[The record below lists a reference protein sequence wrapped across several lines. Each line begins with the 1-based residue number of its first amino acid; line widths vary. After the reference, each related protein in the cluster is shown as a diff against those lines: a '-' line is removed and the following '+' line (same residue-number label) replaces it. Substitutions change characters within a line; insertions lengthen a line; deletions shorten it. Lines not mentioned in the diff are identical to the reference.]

1 VQQVVN
7 NFLRV
12 EGWEF
17 VRFLHLLGV
26 ALFVGGQLMLALVV
40 TPSLRGQDPA
50 LMRGAAQRFGIA
62 SVAALLVIV
71 ATGAA
76 MASHF
81 DRWSDATL
89 HWKIGLLVLVFV
101 LTGLHTR
108 VPYARA
114 ISYAVLVISL
124 VIFWLGV
131 ALAH

>member
-1 VQQVVN
+1 VP
-7 NFLRV
+7 RV
-12 EGWEF
+12 DEWTAI
-17 VRFLHLLGV
+17 RFLHLLGI

-40 TPSLRGQDPA
+40 TPALRGQDPA
-50 LMRGAAQRFGIA
+50 LMRGAARRFGIA
-62 SVAALLVIV
+62 SAVALVVIV
-71 ATGAA
+71 ASGAA

-81 DRWSDATL
+81 DRWSDTTL

-108 VPYARA
+108 VPYTRA
-114 ISYAVLVISL
+114 ISYAVLATSL

>member
-1 VQQVVN
+1 M
-7 NFLRV
+7 
-12 EGWEF
+12 EAWEL
-17 VRFLHLLGV
+17 VRYLHLLGI
-26 ALFVGGQLMLALVV
+26 ALFVGGQLMLVLVV

-50 LMRGAAQRFGIA
+50 LMRGAARRFGIA
-62 SVAALLVIV
+62 SVAALAVII

-81 DRWSDATL
+81 DRWSDTTL
-89 HWKIGLLVLVFV
+89 HWKIGLLILVFV

-114 ISYAVLVISL
+114 ISYLVLATSL

-131 ALAH
+131 DLAH

>member
-1 VQQVVN
+1 MD
-7 NFLRV
+7 
-12 EGWEF
+12 GWEL

-26 ALFVGGQLMLALVV
+26 ALFVGGQLTLVLVV
-40 TPSLRGQDPA
+40 TPTMRGQDPA
-50 LMRGAAQRFGIA
+50 LMRAAARRFGIV
-62 SVAALLVIV
+62 SVGALLVII

>member
-1 VQQVVN
+1 VP
-7 NFLRV
+7 RV
-12 EGWEF
+12 DEWT
-17 VRFLHLLGV
+17 VIRFLHLLGI

-40 TPSLRGQDPA
+40 TPALRGHDPA
-50 LMRGAAQRFGIA
+50 LMRGAARRFGIA
-62 SVAALLVIV
+62 SAVALVVIV
-71 ATGAA
+71 ASGAA

-81 DRWSDATL
+81 DRWSDTTL

-108 VPYARA
+108 VPYTRA
-114 ISYAVLVISL
+114 ISYAVLATSL

>member
-1 VQQVVN
+1 M
-7 NFLRV
+7 

-17 VRFLHLLGV
+17 IRWLHLLGV
-26 ALFVGGQLMLALVV
+26 ALFVGGQLMLVLVV

-50 LMRGAAQRFGIA
+50 LMRGAARRFGIV
-62 SVAALLVIV
+62 SVAALVLIV

-81 DRWSDATL
+81 QRWSDATL
-89 HWKIGLLVLVFV
+89 HWKIGLLILVFV

-108 VPYARA
+108 VPYTRA
-114 ISYAVLVISL
+114 LSYAVLATSL

-131 ALAH
+131 TLAH

>member
-1 VQQVVN
+1 VPP
-7 NFLRV
+7 L
-12 EGWEF
+12 EGWEV
-17 VRFLHLLGV
+17 VRYLHLLGV

-50 LMRGAAQRFGIA
+50 LMRAAARRFGFA
-62 SVAALLVIV
+62 SVGALVVIV
-71 ATGAA
+71 VTGAA

-81 DRWSDATL
+81 DRWGDATL
-89 HWKIGLLVLVFV
+89 HWKIGLLILVFV

-108 VPYARA
+108 VPYTRA
-114 ISYAVLVISL
+114 ISYAVLATSL

>member
-1 VQQVVN
+1 M
-7 NFLRV
+7 
-12 EGWEF
+12 EGWEL
-17 VRFLHLLGV
+17 VRFLHLLAI

-40 TPSLRGQDPA
+40 TPALRGQDPA
-50 LMRGAAQRFGIA
+50 LMRGAARRFGIA
-62 SVAALLVIV
+62 SAAALVVIV

-81 DRWSDATL
+81 DRWGDSTL

-101 LTGLHTR
+101 LTGLHTKT
-108 VPYARA
+108 PYTRA
-114 ISYAVLVISL
+114 ISYAVLVTSL

>member
-1 VQQVVN
+1 
-7 NFLRV
+7 V

-17 VRFLHLLGV
+17 VRWLHLLGV
-26 ALFVGGQLMLALVV
+26 ATFVGGQLMLALVV
-40 TPSLRGQDPA
+40 TPALRGQDPA
-50 LMRGAAQRFGIA
+50 LMRGAARRFGIV
-62 SVAALLVIV
+62 SVVALLLIIG
-71 ATGAA
+71 TGAA

-81 DRWSDATL
+81 ERWSDATL

-108 VPYARA
+108 VPYTRA
-114 ISYAVLVISL
+114 ISYLVLVTSL